1 MWQDEILDEIHRIR
15 EEHAKSFN
23 YDLKA
28 MFADWQN
35 KQAQS
40 DRQVVTLQPHQA
52 IADRLSRH
60 PEPFLIVPLPKQ
72 QWIIVYKL
80 LS

>member
-28 MFADWQN
+28 MFADWQK

-40 DRQVVTLQPHQA
+40 DRQVVTLPPQRSNTKVQPT
-52 IADRLSRH
+52 
-60 PEPFLIVPLPKQ
+60 E
-72 QWIIVYKL
+72 
-80 LS
+80 